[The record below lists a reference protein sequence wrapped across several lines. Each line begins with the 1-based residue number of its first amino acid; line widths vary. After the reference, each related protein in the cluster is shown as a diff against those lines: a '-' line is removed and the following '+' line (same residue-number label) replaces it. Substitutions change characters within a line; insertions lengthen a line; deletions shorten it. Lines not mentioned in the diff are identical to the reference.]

1 MSLPGS
7 FCFCLSGAILTVS
20 EAQQD
25 SGARWAWSDI
35 ARFVKTLLASRFG
48 RRGSFFLSHLIT
60 GRCNCSCPTC
70 IWRDNEAD
78 ELETSVIERLYR
90 GANDG
95 GFVAN
100 AIWGGEPLL
109 RQDLG
114 RLCRSSRENGMMTTV
129 ITNGL
134 LLPDRAHEIG
144 QEAHC
149 IIVSLDYPESSGHD
163 SFRGM
168 PGLFARAVK
177 GIETLKRMSSPERI
191 VVNCLLHR
199 GNENMMPQMAEL
211 ARSLGVSLWVCPAK
225 EGILRETGE
234 TNKETL
240 ASREAE
246 QQAARELLDL
256 KKRGYPINNS
266 RTYLHRYLLNMTPYV
281 CRVPFVYVTVTPEGN
296 VTNCFNHDRPYGNV
310 RTSPFDEIMKNWDHR
325 EVTNITKGCWKCNNP
340 DVVDT
345 SYICELRPEPSWN
358 LLKTFLPK

>member
-1 MSLPGS
+1 MP
-7 FCFCLSGAILTVS
+7 

-25 SGARWAWSDI
+25 SGARWSRSDI
-35 ARFVKTLLASRFG
+35 ASFIRTLLASRLG
-48 RRGSFFLSHLIT
+48 RRGPFFLSHLLT

-90 GANDG
+90 GAKDAR
-95 GFVAN
+95 FVAN

-114 RLCRSSRENGMMTTV
+114 RLCRSSCENGMMTTV

-134 LLPDRAHEIG
+134 LLPDRAREIG
-144 QEAHC
+144 KEVHC
-149 IIVSLDYPESSGHD
+149 IIVSLDYPESGGHD

-168 PGLFARAVK
+168 PGLFARAVE
-177 GIETLKRMSSPERI
+177 GIETLKRMNSREKI

-199 GNENMMPQMAEL
+199 GNENMMWQMAEL
-211 ARSLGVSLWVCPAK
+211 ARSLGVSLWVCPTR
-225 EGILRETGE
+225 EGVLRETGE

-240 ASREAE
+240 ASRESE

-256 KKRGYPINNS
+256 KKKGYPINNS

-281 CRVPFVYVTVTPEGN
+281 CRVPFVSVTVTPEGN

-310 RTSPFDEIMKNWDHR
+310 RTSPFDEIMKHWDRR

-345 SYICELRPEPSWN
+345 SYLWELRPEPSWN
-358 LLKTFLPK
+358 LLKTFPPK

>member
-1 MSLPGS
+1 
-7 FCFCLSGAILTVS
+7 VS

-35 ARFVKTLLASRFG
+35 ARFVRTLLASRVG
-48 RRGSFFLSHLIT
+48 RRGPFFLSHLIT
-60 GRCNCSCPTC
+60 GRCNCRCPTC

-168 PGLFARAVK
+168 PGLFARAVE
-177 GIETLKRMSSPERI
+177 GIETLKRMSSPEKI

-199 GNENMMPQMAEL
+199 VQY
-211 ARSLGVSLWVCPAK
+211 
-225 EGILRETGE
+225 T
-234 TNKETL
+234 
-240 ASREAE
+240 
-246 QQAARELLDL
+246 
-256 KKRGYPINNS
+256 RG
-266 RTYLHRYLLNMTPYV
+266 
-281 CRVPFVYVTVTPEGN
+281 
-296 VTNCFNHDRPYGNV
+296 
-310 RTSPFDEIMKNWDHR
+310 
-325 EVTNITKGCWKCNNP
+325 
-340 DVVDT
+340 
-345 SYICELRPEPSWN
+345 
-358 LLKTFLPK
+358 

>member
-1 MSLPGS
+1 VP
-7 FCFCLSGAILTVS
+7 AT
-20 EAQQD
+20 QQD
-25 SGARWAWSDI
+25 SRARWNWSDI
-35 ARFVKTLLASRFG
+35 ARFAKTLLASRFG
-48 RRGSFFLSHLIT
+48 RRGPFFLSHLIT
-60 GRCNCSCPTC
+60 GRCNCNCPTC

-90 GANDG
+90 GANDA

-109 RQDLG
+109 RQDLA
-114 RLCRSSRENGMMTTV
+114 RLCHSSRENGMMTTV

-149 IIVSLDYPESSGHD
+149 IIVSLDYPESTGHD

-168 PGLFARAVK
+168 PGLFARAVE
-177 GIETLKRMSSPERI
+177 GIETLKRMNSPERI
-191 VVNCLLHR
+191 VINCLLHR
-199 GNENMMPQMAEL
+199 GNENMMGRMAEL

-225 EGILRETGE
+225 EGILKETGE

-240 ASREAE
+240 ASRESE
-246 QQAARELLDL
+246 QQVARELLDL
-256 KKRGYPINNS
+256 KKKGYPINNS
-266 RTYLHRYLLNMTPYV
+266 RTYLQRYLLNMMPYV

-310 RTSPFDEIMKNWDHR
+310 RTLPFDEIMKNWDR
-325 EVTNITKGCWKCNNP
+325 YEAAKITKGCWKCNNP

-345 SYICELRPEPSWN
+345 SYIAGLRPEPSWN
-358 LLKTFLPK
+358 LLKTFLPR

>member
-1 MSLPGS
+1 VP
-7 FCFCLSGAILTVS
+7 

-25 SGARWAWSDI
+25 SGARWAWGDV
-35 ARFVKTLLASRFG
+35 ARFVRTLLASRFG
-48 RRGSFFLSHLIT
+48 RRGPFFLSHLIT

-70 IWRDNEAD
+70 IWRDNETD

-90 GANDG
+90 GANDC
-95 GFVAN
+95 GFVVN

-129 ITNGL
+129 ITNGF

-149 IIVSLDYPESSGHD
+149 IIVSLDYPESTRHD

-168 PGLFARAVK
+168 PGLFARAVE
-177 GIETLKRMSSPERI
+177 GIETLKRMNSPAKV

-199 GNENMMPQMAEL
+199 GNENMMRQMAEL
-211 ARSLGVSLWVCPAK
+211 TRSLGVSLWVCPTR
-225 EGILRETGE
+225 EGMLKETGE
-234 TNKETL
+234 TNKEAL
-240 ASREAE
+240 ASRESE

-256 KKRGYPINNS
+256 KKKGYPINNS
-266 RTYLHRYLLNMTPYV
+266 RTYLDRYLLNMMPYA
-281 CRVPFVYVTVTPEGN
+281 CRVPFAFVTVTPEGN
-296 VTNCFNHDRPYGNV
+296 VTNCFNYDRPYGNV
-310 RTSPFDEIMKNWDHR
+310 RTSSFDEIMKKWDRR
-325 EVTNITKGCWKCNNP
+325 EVTDITKGCWKCNNP

-345 SYICELRPEPSWN
+345 SYIWELRPEPSWN
-358 LLKTFLPK
+358 LLRTFLPK

>member
-1 MSLPGS
+1 
-7 FCFCLSGAILTVS
+7 
-20 EAQQD
+20 
-25 SGARWAWSDI
+25 
-35 ARFVKTLLASRFG
+35 
-48 RRGSFFLSHLIT
+48 
-60 GRCNCSCPTC
+60 
-70 IWRDNEAD
+70 
-78 ELETSVIERLYR
+78 VIERLYR

-168 PGLFARAVK
+168 PGLFARAVE
-177 GIETLKRMSSPERI
+177 GIETLKRMSSPEKI

-199 GNENMMPQMAEL
+199 GNENMMRQMAEL

-225 EGILRETGE
+225 EGMLRETGE

-240 ASREAE
+240 ASRESE
-246 QQAARELLDL
+246 RQAARELLDL

-296 VTNCFNHDRPYGNV
+296 VTSCFNHDRPYGNV
-310 RTSPFDEIMKNWDHR
+310 RTSQFDEIMKNWDRR
-325 EVTNITKGCWKCNNP
+325 EVTNMAKGCWKCNNP
-340 DVVDT
+340 DVVDA
-345 SYICELRPEPSWN
+345 SYLWQLRPEPSWN

>member
-1 MSLPGS
+1 M
-7 FCFCLSGAILTVS
+7 S

-35 ARFVKTLLASRFG
+35 ARFVRTLLASRVG
-48 RRGSFFLSHLIT
+48 RRGPFFLSHLIT

-168 PGLFARAVK
+168 PGLFARAVE
-177 GIETLKRMSSPERI
+177 GIETLKRMSSPEKI

-199 GNENMMPQMAEL
+199 GNENMMRQMAEL

-225 EGILRETGE
+225 EGMLRETGE

-240 ASREAE
+240 ASRESE
-246 QQAARELLDL
+246 RQAARELLDL

-296 VTNCFNHDRPYGNV
+296 VTSCFNHDRPYGNV
-310 RTSPFDEIMKNWDHR
+310 RTSQFDEIMKNWDRR
-325 EVTNITKGCWKCNNP
+325 EVTNMAKGCWKCNNP
-340 DVVDT
+340 DVVDA
-345 SYICELRPEPSWN
+345 SYLWQLRPEPSWN

>member
-1 MSLPGS
+1 VPE
-7 FCFCLSGAILTVS
+7 VR
-20 EAQQD
+20 QD
-25 SGARWAWSDI
+25 SGARWAWGDI
-35 ARFVKTLLASRFG
+35 ARFIRTLLASRLG
-48 RRGSFFLSHLIT
+48 RRGPFFLSHLIT

-78 ELETSVIERLYR
+78 ELETIVIERLYR
-90 GANDG
+90 GAHDA

-168 PGLFARAVK
+168 PGLFARAVE
-177 GIETLKRMSSPERI
+177 GIETLKRMNSPERI
-191 VVNCLLHR
+191 VINCLLHR
-199 GNENMMPQMAEL
+199 GNENMMRQMAEL

-225 EGILRETGE
+225 EGILKETGE

-240 ASREAE
+240 ASRESE
-246 QQAARELLDL
+246 RQAARELLDL

-266 RTYLHRYLLNMTPYV
+266 RTYLQRYLLNMTPYV
-281 CRVPFVYVTVTPEGN
+281 CRVPLIYVTVTPEGN
-296 VTNCFNHDRPYGNV
+296 VTNCFNYDRPYGNV
-310 RTSPFDEIMKNWDHR
+310 RTSPFDEIMKKWDRR
-325 EVTNITKGCWKCNNP
+325 EATNMAKGCWKCNNP

-358 LLKTFLPK
+358 LLKTFVPK

>member
-1 MSLPGS
+1 MP
-7 FCFCLSGAILTVS
+7 

-25 SGARWAWSDI
+25 SGARWSRSDI
-35 ARFVKTLLASRFG
+35 ASFIRTLLASRLG
-48 RRGSFFLSHLIT
+48 RRGPFFLSHLLT

-90 GANDG
+90 GAKDAR
-95 GFVAN
+95 FVAN

-134 LLPDRAHEIG
+134 LLPDRAREIG
-144 QEAHC
+144 KEVHC
-149 IIVSLDYPESSGHD
+149 IIVSLDYPESGGHD

-168 PGLFARAVK
+168 PGLFARAVE
-177 GIETLKRMSSPERI
+177 GIETLKRMNSREKI

-199 GNENMMPQMAEL
+199 GNENMMWQMAEL
-211 ARSLGVSLWVCPAK
+211 ARSLGVSLWVCPTR
-225 EGILRETGE
+225 EGVLRETGE

-240 ASREAE
+240 ASRESE

-256 KKRGYPINNS
+256 KKKGYPINNS

-281 CRVPFVYVTVTPEGN
+281 CRVPFVSVTVTPEGN

-310 RTSPFDEIMKNWDHR
+310 RTSPFDEIMKHWDRR

-345 SYICELRPEPSWN
+345 SYLWELRPEPSWN
-358 LLKTFLPK
+358 LLKTFPPK

>member
-1 MSLPGS
+1 M
-7 FCFCLSGAILTVS
+7 
-20 EAQQD
+20 
-25 SGARWAWSDI
+25 
-35 ARFVKTLLASRFG
+35 
-48 RRGSFFLSHLIT
+48 
-60 GRCNCSCPTC
+60 
-70 IWRDNEAD
+70 
-78 ELETSVIERLYR
+78 IEQLYR
-90 GANDG
+90 GANDA
-95 GFVAN
+95 GFAAN

-149 IIVSLDYPESSGHD
+149 IIVSLDYPDSTGHD

-168 PGLFARAVK
+168 PGLFARAIE
-177 GIETLKRMSSPERI
+177 GIEALKRMNRPTRI

-199 GNENMMPQMAEL
+199 GNENMMRQMAEL
-211 ARSLGVSLWVCPAK
+211 ARSLDVSLWVCPAK
-225 EGILRETGE
+225 EGILKETGE

-256 KKRGYPINNS
+256 KKKGYHINNS
-266 RTYLHRYLLNMTPYV
+266 RTYLRRYLLNMTPYV
-281 CRVPFVYVTVTPEGN
+281 CRVPFAYVTVTPQGN
-296 VTNCFNHDRPYGNV
+296 VTNCFNYDRPYGNV
-310 RTSPFDEIMKNWDHR
+310 RTSPFDEIMKNWDR
-325 EVTNITKGCWKCNNP
+325 LEVTHITKGCWKCNNP